1 MLSSEGVM
9 RKIVRRFKDMS
20 INKKLYFTILCC
32 LIFPLI
38 IVFCFMNGVIGKE
51 FRESQQD
58 KELEILKQSKP
69 VVENVLNDIEMISR
83 DILGNDYTQTLL
95 EYYGQTGEYEENA
108 RVQLDFYLRN
118 LMSSREYLSSVSVYK
133 DENILLQCGN
143 YFEKESTAEVSG
155 LKKKL
160 ILKMAVLY
168 GNRQGYFRIM
178 WQEMKMN
185 MLCPCKEILII
196 CTSRK
201 LWELNESV

>member
-155 LKKKL
+155 LKEK
-160 ILKMAVLY
+160 
-168 GNRQGYFRIM
+168 N
-178 WQEMKMN
+178 
-185 MLCPCKEILII
+185 
-196 CTSRK
+196 
-201 LWELNESV
+201 